1 MTRIGTI
8 KRGVDLIIENDEKV
22 IVTGAG
28 SGIGKEMVR
37 LFLED
42 GASVLAV
49 SLIDTELLDLK
60 KTHTTYG
67 DRLVTLEVDLS
78 EDHACKT
85 ITDWC
90 DKSHWT
96 IDTLVNNAG
105 IAIYSDCVNYNPERL
120 HSMVNLN
127 VRFLTEMCVV
137 FGGRM
142 KKRGK
147 GNILNVGS
155 TAGMFPTMRFAS
167 YGATKAYVNYFSA
180 SLRSEL
186 KPYNVNVTCLCPSA
200 TRTNFSASS
209 GIDDFDGRSL
219 MKRYFLTGGGAAPA
233 KVAKVGYRGM
243 RKKKAQVIYGP
254 GSTLARVLRH
264 LPQPIVPLV
273 MRGF

>member
-1 MTRIGTI
+1 MTRIGTL
-8 KRGVDLIIENDEKV
+8 RQGVDGTIESDEKV
-22 IVTGAG
+22 IITGAG

-49 SLIDTELLDLK
+49 SLVETELLDLK
-60 KTHTTYG
+60 NMHTSHG
-67 DRLVTLEVDLS
+67 DRLTTLKVDLS
-78 EDHACKT
+78 QDHACKT

-90 DKSHWT
+90 DKSRWT
-96 IDTLVNNAG
+96 VDTLVNNAG
-105 IAIYSDCVNYNPERL
+105 FAIYSDCVDYDLERL

-137 FGGRM
+137 FGGQM
-142 KKRGK
+142 KEEGK

-155 TAGMFPTMRFAS
+155 TTGMFPTMRFAS
-167 YGATKAYVNYFSA
+167 YGATKAYVNSFSA

-186 KPYNVNVTCLCPSA
+186 KPHNVNVTCLCPSA

-209 GIDDFDGRSL
+209 GIDDFDGRSM
-219 MKRYFLTGGGAAPA
+219 MKRYFQAGGGATPER
-233 KVAKVGYRGM
+233 VAKVGYRGM

-264 LPQPIVPLV
+264 LPQSVVPLV